1 VTTPPEV
8 VSAEVPASPDFVQ
21 VLRNVAAGV
30 AARAD
35 MPIDQIEEIRLA
47 VTEAASLLL
56 TEALG
61 TAIRMTIRRDDD
73 LVDVELS
80 SDRTTGSWRSDRI
93 ETSWAWIVVSGLTD
107 EVQLDREGAGAPSI
121 AFVKRRDRNPM

>member
-8 VSAEVPASPDFVQ
+8 VSAEVPATPDFVQ

-61 TAIRMTIRRDDD
+61 TTLRMSIRRDADV
-73 LVDVELS
+73 VDVELS
-80 SDRTTGSWRSDRI
+80 SDGTTGSWRTDRI
-93 ETSWAWIVVSGLTD
+93 ESSWAWIVVSGLTD
-107 EVQLDREGAGAPSI
+107 EVALDREGARPPSI
-121 AFVKRRDRNPM
+121 AFVKRRDLDMT

>member
-1 VTTPPEV
+1 MTTPPEV
-8 VSAEVPASPDFVQ
+8 VSAEVPATPDFVQ

-61 TAIRMTIRRDDD
+61 TTLRMSIRRDADV
-73 LVDVELS
+73 VDVELS
-80 SDRTTGSWRSDRI
+80 SDGTTGSWRTDRI
-93 ETSWAWIVVSGLTD
+93 ESSWAWIVVSGLTD
-107 EVQLDREGAGAPSI
+107 EVALDREGARSPSI
-121 AFVKRRDRNPM
+121 AFVKRRDLDMT

>member
-8 VSAEVPASPDFVQ
+8 VSAEVPATPDFVQ

-61 TAIRMTIRRDDD
+61 TTLRMSIRRDADV
-73 LVDVELS
+73 VDVELS
-80 SDRTTGSWRSDRI
+80 SDGTTGSWRTDRI
-93 ETSWAWIVVSGLTD
+93 ESSWAWIVVSGLTD
-107 EVQLDREGAGAPSI
+107 EVALDREGARPPSI
-121 AFVKRRDRNPM
+121 AFVKRRDLDTT

>member
-1 VTTPPEV
+1 MTTPPEV
-8 VSAEVPASPDFVQ
+8 VSAEVPATPDFVQ

-61 TAIRMTIRRDDD
+61 TTLRMSIRRDADV
-73 LVDVELS
+73 VDVELS
-80 SDRTTGSWRSDRI
+80 SDGTTGSWRTDRI
-93 ETSWAWIVVSGLTD
+93 ESSWAWIVVSGLTD
-107 EVQLDREGAGAPSI
+107 EVALDREGAHPPSI
-121 AFVKRRDRNPM
+121 AFVKRRDLDMT

>member
-1 VTTPPEV
+1 MTTLPEV
-8 VSAEVPASPDFVQ
+8 VSAEVPATPDFVQ

-61 TAIRMTIRRDDD
+61 TTLRMSIRRDADV
-73 LVDVELS
+73 VDVELS
-80 SDRTTGSWRSDRI
+80 SDGTTGSWRTDRI
-93 ETSWAWIVVSGLTD
+93 ESSWAWIVVSGLTD
-107 EVQLDREGAGAPSI
+107 EVALDREGAHPPSI
-121 AFVKRRDRNPM
+121 AFVKRRDLDMT

>member
-8 VSAEVPASPDFVQ
+8 VSAEVPATPDFVQ

-61 TAIRMTIRRDDD
+61 TTLRMSIRRDADV
-73 LVDVELS
+73 VDVELS
-80 SDRTTGSWRSDRI
+80 SDGTTGSWRTDRI
-93 ETSWAWIVVSGLTD
+93 ESTWGWIVVSGLTD
-107 EVQLDREGAGAPSI
+107 EVALDREGARPPSI
-121 AFVKRRDRNPM
+121 AFVKRRDLDTT

>member
-93 ETSWAWIVVSGLTD
+93 ETSWAGSW
-107 EVQLDREGAGAPSI
+107 
-121 AFVKRRDRNPM
+121 

>member
-8 VSAEVPASPDFVQ
+8 VSAEVPATPDFVQ

-61 TAIRMTIRRDDD
+61 TTLRMTIRRDAD
-73 LVDVELS
+73 LLDVELS
-80 SDRTTGSWRSDRI
+80 SDRTTGSWRTDRI

-107 EVQLDREGAGAPSI
+107 DVQLDREGARAPSI
-121 AFVKRRDRNPM
+121 AFVKRRDRDPS

>member
-8 VSAEVPASPDFVQ
+8 VSAEVPATPDFVQ

-61 TAIRMTIRRDDD
+61 TTLRMSIRRDADV
-73 LVDVELS
+73 VDVELS
-80 SDRTTGSWRSDRI
+80 SDGTTGSWRTDRI
-93 ETSWAWIVVSGLTD
+93 ESSWAWIVVSGLTD
-107 EVQLDREGAGAPSI
+107 EVALDREGAHPPSI
-121 AFVKRRDRNPM
+121 AFVKRRDLDMT

>member
-1 VTTPPEV
+1 VTTLPEV
-8 VSAEVPASPDFVQ
+8 VSAEVPATPDFVQ

-61 TAIRMTIRRDDD
+61 TTLRMSIRRDTDV
-73 LVDVELS
+73 VDVELS
-80 SDRTTGSWRSDRI
+80 SDGTSGSWRTDRI
-93 ETSWAWIVVSGLTD
+93 ESSWAWIVVSGLSD
-107 EVQLDREGAGAPSI
+107 EVALDREGSHPPSI
-121 AFVKRRDRNPM
+121 AFVKRRDLDTT